1 MHVVVRPRRG
11 VLESE
16 GSPRR
21 AAKTVR
27 VCPCCGGGIEPLWIV
42 RSFQYYRCTR
52 CDSLMIDPDVLAD
65 MDAGRQ
71 APRQYD
77 AAYFEEE
84 RVAALDRAYG
94 SSLARCAE
102 ALLYARI
109 PVRRFLDVGTGHG
122 YLLDALTMH
131 LPSHR
136 ETFFGVEL
144 FPPAGHSAH
153 PNYVAGSVASAPGTF
168 DAGCCIEV
176 IEHLTP
182 VQLARLLAE
191 VAARSNPGALYI
203 INSGQPRYVLDDD
216 PAYLD
221 PDRRGHVFSYSVA
234 AVTLLAEPLGFRVLP
249 LRGKTWAFLLE
260 YDHADPTAPEDRIW
274 SALPDNTALLSDPAR
289 GTVLRILGLES
300 ARAYL

>member
-1 MHVVVRPRRG
+1 
-11 VLESE
+11 
-16 GSPRR
+16 
-21 AAKTVR
+21 
-27 VCPCCGGGIEPLWIV
+27 VCPCCGGAIEPLWIV
-42 RSFQYYRCTR
+42 RSFQYHRCTQ
-52 CDSLMIDPDVLAD
+52 CGSLMIEPQVLAD
-65 MDAGRQ
+65 IDAGRA
-71 APRQYD
+71 APREYD
-77 AAYFEEE
+77 AAYFEAE

-94 SSLARCAE
+94 SSLARFAE
-102 ALLYARI
+102 VVLYARI

-131 LPSHR
+131 LPAHR
-136 ETFFGVEL
+136 DTFFGVEL
-144 FPPAGHSAH
+144 YPPAGRSAH
-153 PNYVAGSVASAPGTF
+153 PNYIEGSVASAPGTF

-182 VQLARLLAE
+182 AQLTRLLAE

-203 INSGQPRYVLDDD
+203 VNSGQPRYVLDDD

-234 AVTLLAEPLGFRVLP
+234 AVALLAEPLGLRVVP

-260 YDHADPTAPEDRIW
+260 FGGADRTAPEDRIW
-274 SALPDNTALLSDPAR
+274 TALPENNALLSDPDR

-300 ARAYL
+300 ARAYT